1 MNQHRLYRESKR
13 IQGKGFFKAKKVD
26 LNEKAV
32 VDKLTD
38 ADILKEIFSKKMKGT
53 GLKILP
59 K

>member
-1 MNQHRLYRESKR
+1 MNQHRLYRKSKR
-13 IQGKGFFKAKKVD
+13 IQGKGFFKSKKVD